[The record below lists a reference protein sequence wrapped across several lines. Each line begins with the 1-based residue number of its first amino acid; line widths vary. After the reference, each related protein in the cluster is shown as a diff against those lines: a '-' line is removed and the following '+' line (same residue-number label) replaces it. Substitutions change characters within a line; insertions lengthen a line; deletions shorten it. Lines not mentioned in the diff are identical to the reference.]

1 MFLEE
6 VEKVAGIVKSLVK
19 EKNVKIFSHYD
30 GDGLAAASILAK
42 VFLREGINFELRIF
56 KQLTSEIVSNI
67 KASENDFL
75 IFLDFGS
82 GQLDLIQNF
91 FEKTHVLILDHHEPK
106 NVSHLNLFHL
116 NPLLFNEEESS
127 SSIISYFFAKFF
139 DFKNSDLADIAIV
152 GAIADVQDEK
162 WELKGL
168 AKKVL
173 EEAIAL
179 GKITVTKGLRIY
191 GRNLRPIHKALAFSF
206 DPFIPDITGSE
217 SQAVQ
222 FLSELGIKV
231 KEEDEWKK
239 LSDLSIEEQRR
250 LASAIIIERLRA
262 NHAEAEDIFGEI
274 YTLTNFPQE
283 LQDAREFA
291 TILNACGRTGN
302 ANIGIRLCLGDF
314 SCIGKSYEI
323 LSEYRKLISNS
334 LKLVKNGKIVVLKE
348 NASFILAKD
357 KIPESLIGTITS
369 IALKSNLLDV
379 KKPMFGLAF
388 SDDGKVKVSA
398 RASRDLNINLKEVL
412 TKAME
417 KIGKEVGG
425 HKYAAGCWIE
435 RGKEEEFIETINNL
449 LGDYGRKE
457 R

>member
-1 MFLEE
+1 LEE
-6 VEKVAGIVKSLVK
+6 IEKVAKIVKSLTK
-19 EKNVKIFSHYD
+19 QKNVKIFSHYD
-30 GDGLAAASILAK
+30 GDGLAAASILVK
-42 VFLREGINFELRIF
+42 TFLREGINFELRIF
-56 KQLTSEIVSNI
+56 KQLTSEIVSQI

-75 IFLDFGS
+75 IFVDFGS
-82 GQLDLIQNF
+82 GQLDLIKPL

-106 NVSHLNLFHL
+106 RISHLNLFHL
-116 NPLLFNEEESS
+116 NPLLFADEEIS
-127 SSIISYFFAKFF
+127 SSIVSYFFAKFF
-139 DFKNSDLADIAIV
+139 DWRNSDLADIAIV
-152 GAIADVQDEK
+152 GAIADMQDEK

-173 EEAIAL
+173 KEAIAL

-262 NHAEAEDIFGEI
+262 NHSEAEDIFGEI
-274 YTLTNFPQE
+274 YTLANFPSE
-283 LQDAREFA
+283 LKDAREFA

-302 ANIGIRLCLGDF
+302 ANIGIRICLNDF
-314 SCIGKSYEI
+314 SCVSKSYEI
-323 LSEYRKLISNS
+323 LNEYRKLISNS
-334 LKLVKNGKIVVLKE
+334 LKLIREKEIVVTK
-348 NASFILAKD
+348 NFSNFILAEE

-369 IALKSNLLDV
+369 IVLRSNLLDA
-379 KKPMFGLAF
+379 KKPIFGLAF
-388 SDDGKVKVSA
+388 SENGKVKISA
-398 RASRDLNINLKEVL
+398 RVSRDLNINLKEIL
-412 TKAME
+412 AKAIE
-417 KIGKEVGG
+417 KVGGEVGG
-425 HKYAAGCWIE
+425 HKFAAGGLIKK
-435 RGKEEEFIETINNL
+435 GKEKEFIEIIDNL
-449 LGDYGRKE
+449 LSNYGCKE

>member
-6 VEKVAGIVKSLVK
+6 IEKVAKIVKSLVK
-19 EKNVKIFSHYD
+19 QKNVKIFSHYD
-30 GDGLAAASILAK
+30 GDGLAAASIIAK
-42 VFLREGINFELRIF
+42 ALLREGINFELRIL
-56 KQLTSEIVSNI
+56 KQLTSKTISQIE
-67 KASENDFL
+67 ASENDFL
-75 IFLDFGS
+75 IFVDFGS
-82 GQLDLIQNF
+82 GQLDLIKSF

-106 NVSHLNLFHL
+106 KISHLNLFHL
-116 NPLLFNEEESS
+116 NPLLFSEEEAS
-127 SSIISYFFAKFF
+127 SSIVSYFFAKYFN
-139 DFKNSDLADIAIV
+139 FKNSDSADIAIV
-152 GAIADVQDEK
+152 GAIADMQDEK

-239 LSDLSIEEQRR
+239 LNDLSIEEQRR

-262 NHAEAEDIFGEI
+262 NHSEAEDIFGEI
-274 YTLTNFPQE
+274 YTLANFPPE
-283 LQDAREFA
+283 LKDAREFA

-302 ANIGIRLCLGDF
+302 ANVGIRLCLNDF
-314 SCIGKSYEI
+314 SCISKGYEI
-323 LSEYRKLISNS
+323 LNEYRKLISNS
-334 LKLVKNGKIVVLKE
+334 LKLVRNKEIVVSR
-348 NASFILAKD
+348 NFANFILAKE

-369 IALKSNLLDV
+369 IALRSNLLDV
-379 KKPMFGLAF
+379 RKPIFGLAF
-388 SDDGKVKVSA
+388 SEDGKIKVSA
-398 RASRDLNINLKEVL
+398 RVSRDLNMNLKEIL
-412 TKAME
+412 TKAIE
-417 KIGKEVGG
+417 KIGGEVGG
-425 HKYAAGCWIE
+425 HKFAAGCLIE
-435 RGKEEEFIETINNL
+435 KGKEKEFIETIDSL
-449 LGDYGRKE
+449 LGNYGCKE